1 MGNFTHLPKHARF
14 LHASSSL
21 WDDKDKDKSSDEC
34 EPEPKDV
41 CKTDAELVKNKDE
54 CEVKEK
60 DECEEEKSG
69 SGGKVLESKGRKGV
83 IHAVIGPVIDV
94 YFEEEVPEV
103 LNALKVQDAPI
114 DNLVLEVS
122 HKLIG
127 FFLKFKPGLRGVC
140 SIFFYFKIFDILKFL
155 KDLYYF

>member
-83 IHAVIGPVIDV
+83 IHVLTPN
-94 YFEEEVPEV
+94 PESSFCS
-103 LNALKVQDAPI
+103 NPI
-114 DNLVLEVS
+114 V
-122 HKLIG
+122 
-127 FFLKFKPGLRGVC
+127 
-140 SIFFYFKIFDILKFL
+140 
-155 KDLYYF
+155 